1 MAKSLENFRGFFFA
15 GYPPKKHGLKWL
27 KMHFKHNLLFFFESV
42 ENEPPPQVWNFPLFF
57 SSFSYFHIL
66 SGTASAS
73 KNSELYLAL
82 VVRKKLA
89 LSASGKLALSE
100 L

>member
-1 MAKSLENFRGFFFA
+1 MNLEDGNVGEDEESPVDIA
-15 GYPPKKHGLKWL
+15 ALA
-27 KMHFKHNLLFFFESV
+27 LFFTA
-42 ENEPPPQVWNFPLFF
+42 
-57 SSFSYFHIL
+57 FSYFHIL

-100 L
+100 RHSHLHFSSTPISLHLSFSPHLSFAI